1 MCKLHILLKKG
12 EIFSFTNQV
21 LGQKSRFDTLDSS
34 RASANLTVLVRSL
47 CVPCAFP

>member
-1 MCKLHILLKKG
+1 MQTAYFPKKG

-34 RASANLTVLVRSL
+34 RASASLTVLVRSL
-47 CVPCAFP
+47 N